1 MLTDRVRQWSRG
13 ILDPIAELLAKTGV
27 SPNVV
32 TFIGFLLM
40 VLVGVVIS
48 QGYLLAAGVLL
59 ILAAVFD
66 AFDGALARKLNR
78 VTRFGAFFDS
88 TLDRFSEAAVF
99 LGILIYYQSQGAGT
113 EVILAYLAIIGS
125 LMVSYT
131 RARGEG
137 LGISIRGGL
146 LSRLE
151 RMVIVMIGLILN
163 QLTIA
168 LWILAPLT
176 NFTAVQRIWLTWRAL
191 QEEDQPSKSDLPEE
205 TGGNNE
211 H

>member
-1 MLTDRVRQWSRG
+1 MLTDKVRQWGRG
-13 ILDPIAELLAKTGV
+13 IVDPIAGFVSRTGI
-27 SPNVV
+27 SPNGV

-40 VLVGVVIS
+40 AGVGLVLS
-48 QGYLLAAGVLL
+48 QGYLQLAGVLL
-59 ILAAVFD
+59 VVAAFFD
-66 AFDGALARKLNR
+66 AIDGTMARMQNR
-78 VTRFGAFFDS
+78 VTRFGGFFDS
-88 TLDRFSEAAVF
+88 TLDRYAEAAIF
-99 LGILIYYQSQGAGT
+99 LGILVYYLGRDAST
-113 EVILAYLAIIGS
+113 EVILAYATIIGS

-151 RMVIVMIGLILN
+151 RMVILVIFLLLN

-176 NFTAVQRIWLTWRAL
+176 NFTAIQRIWLMWRAT
-191 QEEDQPSKSDLPEE
+191 QEEDAQAE
-205 TGGNNE
+205 
-211 H
+211 

>member
-1 MLTDRVRQWSRG
+1 MLTDKVRQWGRG
-13 ILDPIAELLAKTGV
+13 IVDPIAGFVSRTGI
-27 SPNVV
+27 SPNGV

-40 VLVGVVIS
+40 AGVGLVLS
-48 QGYLLAAGVLL
+48 QGYLQLAGVLL
-59 ILAAVFD
+59 VVAAFFD
-66 AFDGALARKLNR
+66 AIDGTMARMQNR
-78 VTRFGAFFDS
+78 VTRFGGFFDS
-88 TLDRFSEAAVF
+88 TLDRYAEAAIF
-99 LGILIYYQSQGAGT
+99 LGILIYYLGRGAST
-113 EVILAYLAIIGS
+113 EVILAYATIIGS

-151 RMVIVMIGLILN
+151 RMVILVIFLLLN

-176 NFTAVQRIWLTWRAL
+176 NFTAIQRIWLMWRAT
-191 QEEDQPSKSDLPEE
+191 QEEDAQAE
-205 TGGNNE
+205 
-211 H
+211 

>member
-13 ILDPIAELLAKTGV
+13 ILDPIADLLAKTGV

-66 AFDGALARKLNR
+66 AFDGALARKLDR

-151 RMVIVMIGLILN
+151 RMVIVMFGLILN

-191 QEEDQPSKSDLPEE
+191 QEEDQRSKSDLPEE

>member
-1 MLTDRVRQWSRG
+1 MLTDKVRQWGRG
-13 ILDPIAELLAKTGV
+13 IVDPIAGFVSRTGI
-27 SPNVV
+27 SPNGV

-40 VLVGVVIS
+40 AGVGLVLS
-48 QGYLLAAGVLL
+48 QGYLQLAGVLL
-59 ILAAVFD
+59 VVAAFFD
-66 AFDGALARKLNR
+66 AIDGTMARMQNR
-78 VTRFGAFFDS
+78 VTRFGGFFDS
-88 TLDRFSEAAVF
+88 TLDRYAEAAIF
-99 LGILIYYQSQGAGT
+99 LGIVIYYMGRGAST
-113 EVILAYLAIIGS
+113 EVILAYATIIGS

-151 RMVIVMIGLILN
+151 RMVILVIFLLLN

-176 NFTAVQRIWLTWRAL
+176 NFTAIQRIWLMWRAT
-191 QEEDQPSKSDLPEE
+191 QEEDAQAE
-205 TGGNNE
+205 
-211 H
+211 

>member
-191 QEEDQPSKSDLPEE
+191 QEEDQPSKSDLPEK

>member
-1 MLTDRVRQWSRG
+1 MLTDKVRQWGRG
-13 ILDPIAELLAKTGV
+13 IVNPIAGLVNRTGI
-27 SPNVV
+27 SPNGV

-40 VLVGVVIS
+40 AGVGLVLS
-48 QGYLLAAGVLL
+48 QGYLQLAGVLL
-59 ILAAVFD
+59 IVAAFFD
-66 AFDGALARKLNR
+66 AIDGAMARMQNR
-78 VTRFGAFFDS
+78 VTRFGGFFDS
-88 TLDRFSEAAVF
+88 TLDRYAEAAIF
-99 LGILIYYQSQGAGT
+99 LGILVYYLGRDAST
-113 EVILAYLAIIGS
+113 EVILAYATIIGS

-151 RMVIVMIGLILN
+151 RMVILVIFLLLN

-176 NFTAVQRIWLTWRAL
+176 NFTAIQRIWLMWRAT
-191 QEEDQPSKSDLPEE
+191 QEEDAQAE
-205 TGGNNE
+205 
-211 H
+211 

>member
-13 ILDPIAELLAKTGV
+13 IINPIVRLVSRTGI
-27 SPNVV
+27 SPNGV
-32 TFIGFLLM
+32 TVIGLLLM
-40 VLVGVVIS
+40 VVVGLVLS
-48 QGYLLAAGVLL
+48 QGYLRLAGALL
-59 ILAAVFD
+59 IVAAFFD
-66 AFDGALARKLNR
+66 AIDGALARMQER

-88 TLDRFSEAAVF
+88 TLDRFAEAVVF
-99 LGILIYYQSQGAGT
+99 LGVLIYFLKEGAST
-113 EVILAYLAIIGS
+113 EVILTYVTIVGS

-137 LGISIRGGL
+137 LGVSIRGGL

-151 RMVIVMIGLILN
+151 RMAILIILLLLN

-176 NFTAVQRIWLTWRAL
+176 NLTALQRIWLTWRAM
-191 QEEDQPSKSDLPEE
+191 QEDEQMA
-205 TGGNNE
+205 
-211 H
+211 

>member
-13 ILDPIAELLAKTGV
+13 ILDPIADLLAKTGV

-32 TFIGFLLM
+32 TLIGFLLM

-66 AFDGALARKLNR
+66 AFDGALARKLDR

-99 LGILIYYQSQGAGT
+99 LGILIYYQNQGAGT

-151 RMVIVMIGLILN
+151 RMVIVMIGLILS

-176 NFTAVQRIWLTWRAL
+176 NFTALQRIWLTWRAL
-191 QEEDQPSKSDLPEE
+191 QEEDQPSESDLPEE
-205 TGGNNE
+205 TGGNDE

>member
-1 MLTDRVRQWSRG
+1 MLTDKVRQWGRG
-13 ILDPIAELLAKTGV
+13 IVDPIAGFVSRTGI
-27 SPNVV
+27 SPNGV

-40 VLVGVVIS
+40 AGVGLVLS
-48 QGYLLAAGVLL
+48 QGYLQLAGVLL
-59 ILAAVFD
+59 VVAAFFD
-66 AFDGALARKLNR
+66 AIDGTMARMQNR
-78 VTRFGAFFDS
+78 VTRFGGFFDS
-88 TLDRFSEAAVF
+88 TLDRYAEAAIF
-99 LGILIYYQSQGAGT
+99 LGILIYYMGRGAST
-113 EVILAYLAIIGS
+113 EVILAYATIIGS

-151 RMVIVMIGLILN
+151 RMVILVIFLLLN

-176 NFTAVQRIWLTWRAL
+176 NFTAIQRIWLMWRAT
-191 QEEDQPSKSDLPEE
+191 QEEDAQAE
-205 TGGNNE
+205 
-211 H
+211 

>member
-1 MLTDRVRQWSRG
+1 MLTDKVRQWGRG
-13 ILDPIAELLAKTGV
+13 IVNPIAGLVNRTGI
-27 SPNVV
+27 SPNGV

-40 VLVGVVIS
+40 AGVGLVLS
-48 QGYLLAAGVLL
+48 QGYLQLAGVLL
-59 ILAAVFD
+59 IVAAFFD
-66 AFDGALARKLNR
+66 AIDGAMARMQNR
-78 VTRFGAFFDS
+78 VTRFGGFFDS
-88 TLDRFSEAAVF
+88 TLDRYAEAAIF
-99 LGILIYYQSQGAGT
+99 LGILIYYMGRGAST
-113 EVILAYLAIIGS
+113 EVILAYATIIGS

-151 RMVIVMIGLILN
+151 RMVILVIFLLLN

-176 NFTAVQRIWLTWRAL
+176 NFTAIQRIWLMWRAT
-191 QEEDQPSKSDLPEE
+191 QEEDAQAE
-205 TGGNNE
+205 
-211 H
+211 

>member
-13 ILDPIAELLAKTGV
+13 ILDPIADLLAKTGV

-32 TFIGFLLM
+32 TLIGFLLM

-66 AFDGALARKLNR
+66 AFDGALARKLDR

-99 LGILIYYQSQGAGT
+99 LGILIYYQNQGAGT

-151 RMVIVMIGLILN
+151 RMVIVMIGLILS

-176 NFTAVQRIWLTWRAL
+176 NFTALQRIWLTWRAL
-191 QEEDQPSKSDLPEE
+191 QEEDQPSESDLPEK
-205 TGGNNE
+205 TGGNDE

>member
-13 ILDPIAELLAKTGV
+13 ILDPIADLLAKTGV

-48 QGYLLAAGVLL
+48 QGYLLAAGGLL

-66 AFDGALARKLNR
+66 AFDGALARKLDR

-99 LGILIYYQSQGAGT
+99 LGILIYYQNQGAGT

-151 RMVIVMIGLILN
+151 RMVIVMIGLILG

-191 QEEDQPSKSDLPEE
+191 QEEDQPSESDLPEE
-205 TGGNNE
+205 TGGNDE